1 MSLNDSIGGSTVE
14 DTWGRVRGRLR
25 VEVGEA
31 AFRSWLQP
39 LALLAVREGC
49 VRMAVPTR
57 FMRDWVQTNYAERIK
72 ELWAEEDTVMAGIEI
87 VVQPPARPQPKPG
100 DPKPGDAKV
109 GADARGLDLRQ
120 QVAHAIVDE
129 RAPRAAQAKDGKD
142 EERRDSSPLDPRFT
156 FDNFVVGKPNELA
169 YAAARRVAEAK
180 DVPFNPLF
188 LYGGVGLGKTHLM
201 HAIAWQIKKKHPD
214 RRLIYITAENFL
226 YQFVNALRTKDTMA
240 FKEQFRSVDVLLID
254 DLQFI
259 AGREATQE
267 EFFYTFN
274 ALVDQNR
281 QVVVSADK
289 SPHDLEG
296 MEERMRSRLGYG
308 LVADLHPTTYE
319 LRLGILASK
328 AEQLGQPVPPKVL
341 EFLSHKITSNVRELE
356 GALNRIVAHAQ
367 LVGRAI
373 TLETTQEVLHD
384 VLRANDRRVTIEE
397 IQKRVA
403 EHYNI
408 KLTEMHSARRAR
420 AVARPRQ
427 VAMYLAKQLTSRSLP
442 EIGRKFGGRDHT
454 TVMHAVKK
462 VEELKGQDHSFA
474 EDVELLRRMLEG

>member
-1 MSLNDSIGGSTVE
+1 MDLAMTLHRSPEGAPNE
-14 DTWGRVRGRLR
+14 DIWSRVRGRLR
-25 VEVGEA
+25 GEVGEA

-39 LALLAVREGC
+39 LTLLSVRDGT

-72 ELWAEEDTVMAGIEI
+72 QLWAEEDAATVGIEV

-100 DPKPGDAKV
+100 DPRAGEARSE
-109 GADARGLDLRQ
+109 RGLDLRQ
-120 QVAHAIVDE
+120 QVAHAVVDE
-129 RAPRAAQAKDGKD
+129 PGRPGGRDGKD
-142 EERRDSSPLDPRFT
+142 EERRDLSAPLDNRFT

-201 HAIAWQIKKKHPD
+201 HAIAWQIKKRTPNK
-214 RRLIYITAENFL
+214 RLIYITAENFL

-240 FKEQFRSVDVLLID
+240 FKAQFRTVDVLLID

-267 EFFYTFN
+267 EFFHTFN
-274 ALVDQNR
+274 SLVDQNR

-341 EFLSHKITSNVRELE
+341 EFLAHKITSNVRELE
-356 GALNRIVAHAQ
+356 GALNRVVAHTT
-367 LVGRAI
+367 LVGRSI
-373 TLETTQEVLHD
+373 TLELAQEVLHD

-462 VEELKGQDHSFA
+462 VEELKAQDHSFA